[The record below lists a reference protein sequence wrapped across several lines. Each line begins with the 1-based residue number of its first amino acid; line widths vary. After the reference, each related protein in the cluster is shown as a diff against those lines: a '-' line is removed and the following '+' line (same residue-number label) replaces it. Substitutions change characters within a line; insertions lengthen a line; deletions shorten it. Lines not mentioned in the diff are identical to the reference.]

1 MSKFIWSNK
10 KKDNLTFLKKIR
22 PNVKHKMKFKE
33 KKERKKN
40 IKVNVEHWPKLDI
53 HETFDLW
60 P

>member
-1 MSKFIWSNK
+1 MRSFQKFQVKCQSSSDQTK

-40 IKVNVEHWPKLDI
+40 IKVNVEH
-53 HETFDLW
+53 
-60 P
+60 